1 MPETGFCPEAV
12 GKPLPDFKEGAWRGQ
27 IGILE
32 RSLEPQCAPERQTD
46 EAEAVICARKDD
58 VSLKM
63 VAEKMPRRGRN
74 QRPLRRLIGEMDGLG
89 WGGVGG
95 VSQKSRDGR
104 PSMWGLDGPVGDG
117 SVL

>member
-1 MPETGFCPEAV
+1 MPETEFCPEAV

-32 RSLEPQCAPERQTD
+32 RSLELRYAPERQTD

-89 WGGVGG
+89 WGWGGG
-95 VSQKSRDGR
+95 VSQKSRDGH
-104 PSMWGLDGPVGDG
+104 PLMWGLDGPVGDG